1 MSRVNKKP
9 DINKSPKELSKGKII
24 FEKEH
29 PTDKVYRVHHNPR
42 QIGPVEFSFD
52 KKKIYNLWQDYPDN
66 MTPEEVEI
74 FDREQPFWADFFKD
88 RKEGK

>member
-1 MSRVNKKP
+1 MGMDFNR
-9 DINKSPKELSKGKII
+9 SPSDFPNEKIE

-29 PTDKVYRVHHNPR
+29 PSDKVYRVHRVPPR
-42 QIGPVEFSFD
+42 IGPVEFSFD